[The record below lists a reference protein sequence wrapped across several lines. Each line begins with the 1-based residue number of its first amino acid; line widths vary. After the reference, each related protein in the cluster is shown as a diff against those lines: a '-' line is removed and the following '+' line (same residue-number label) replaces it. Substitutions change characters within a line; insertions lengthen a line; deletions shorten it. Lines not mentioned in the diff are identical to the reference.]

1 MSKVLAYIPARSGS
15 KGVKDKNIRPFKG
28 LPLMAH
34 TILSALQ
41 AGIFSEV
48 LVSTDSPQYQKIAI
62 QYGASVPFLRSKINS
77 SDTAPTLFGVLEA
90 LERYRVDFEHVVILQ
105 PTSPLRDAQDIQA
118 AYALFLEQ
126 GCLPLASVHV
136 LDDHPLL
143 MRTLHHHRLTPL
155 LPMSSTIRR
164 QDLVPYYKVNG
175 AIYIHCVATLSAQT
189 SFNDSPIGYVM
200 DPSHALDIDHAKDFD
215 GY

>member
-1 MSKVLAYIPARSGS
+1 MPKVLAYIPARSGS
-15 KGVKDKNIRPFKG
+15 KGVKHKNIRLFRG
-28 LPLMAH
+28 MPLMAH

-62 QYGASVPFLRSKINS
+62 QYGASVPFLRSSANS
-77 SDTAPTLFGVLEA
+77 SDTAPTLAGVLEA
-90 LERYRVDFEHVVILQ
+90 LKHYSADFEHVVILQ

-118 AYALFLEQ
+118 AYRLFLEQ

-136 LDDHPLL
+136 LSDHPLF

-155 LPMSSTIRR
+155 LDQNSTVRR
-164 QDLVPYYKVNG
+164 QDLTPYYKVNG
-175 AIYIHCVATLSAQT
+175 AIYIHRVATLNMQT
-189 SFNDSPIGYVM
+189 SLNDSPIGYVI
-200 DPSHALDIDHAKDFD
+200 DPSHALDIDHTKDFD
-215 GY
+215 A